1 MNQKRR
7 IFNLYCHLQIL
18 AVINLVLLSS
28 CITQRDLEYMRDN
41 NKKQEIY
48 NEAEYSNYRIKPNDA
63 LYIKIS
69 SLDDATSNVFAPSSM
84 QPQTLDS
91 YGAYMNSYSVDEEGY
106 IQLPVIEKIYVLGKT
121 TEEVGELIKD
131 SVVNILSHP
140 MVIVRLVNR
149 YVTILGEVKNP
160 GHFVYSQDKFNI
172 YNAIGLAGDITE
184 YGNRRQ
190 VLLARNKNGENV
202 TINIDLTKK
211 DILTSPYYFIQ
222 PNDIIYVSPIRKRF
236 WGMQQFPF
244 TIILS
249 TISTALVVWAFIQ
262 AQ

>member
-1 MNQKRR
+1 M
-7 IFNLYCHLQIL
+7 
-18 AVINLVLLSS
+18 SS
-28 CITQRDLEYMRDN
+28 CITQRDLEYMQDK
-41 NKKQEIY
+41 NKEQTKY
-48 NEAEYSNYRIKPNDA
+48 NEAEYSDYRIKSNDA

-69 SLDDATSNVFAPSSM
+69 SLDDATSNVFAPSTM
-84 QPQTLDS
+84 QQQTLDQ

-121 TEEVGELIKD
+121 TAQVSELIKD

-149 YVTILGEVKNP
+149 YITVLGEVKNP

-184 YGNRRQ
+184 YGNRKQ
-190 VLLARNKNGENV
+190 VLLTRNKNGENV
-202 TINIDLTKK
+202 TINIDLTKTE
-211 DILTSPYYFIQ
+211 ILTSPYYFIQ
-222 PNDIIYVSPIRKRF
+222 PNDIIYVSPMRKRF
-236 WGMQQFPF
+236 WGMREFPF
-244 TIILS
+244 SIILS
-249 TISTALVVWAFIQ
+249 TVSTALVVWAFIQ